1 MAYNFNTSPYYD
13 DFQADD
19 RFLKI
24 LFNPGRAVQAR
35 ELTQIQSILQH
46 QMSAA
51 ANHIWKNGA
60 PVAGGG
66 VSVAK
71 RDYMSLAA
79 ADSTWLNRIV
89 YGETSGAVA
98 VIEQLHDDETQPIYY
113 HRALSGE
120 FTQSENLFTYDTVC
134 DGGFDINGDCIDNS
148 WYDATLLYKAGVIVG
163 TGKALEAK
171 VQDGVY
177 WLDGFFTPVLAQ
189 TIFLDPLLPTPTCKV
204 GFDIEEVIVEST
216 TDPRLLDPASGFYNQ
231 NAPGGDRYQKT
242 LKLIKESD
250 SAESN
255 KFLWMMD
262 VFEGGVTTKFE
273 QTDYS
278 LLATEMAKRTYD
290 ESGNYTLN
298 PFPIEMKEGSD
309 AEHFGIKVEPSKA
322 YINGFEHELLTPIL
336 VEAERARTTRHVPND
351 HIVPEFG
358 PYFEV
363 ESVDDI
369 HGVFDILSKEYVI
382 FVTDANYTVGGW
394 GSHTTVG
401 EHKRI
406 THVTQAVLANSATMG
421 YRIYLENNEGLDAV
435 APARYIVNESDGTTY
450 AKLYRPTGAAVSMGV
465 HYPWIYKVS
474 DIVAS
479 LTLGQ
484 VTYSTQKNV
493 TATVSGSS
501 ASVPAT
507 FVDMHWEKVLYIWND
522 TTGALVPQFG
532 VGYSTDPLAYNY
544 YGGATWVDD
553 LQNTTANISFVDAA
567 SNTTP
572 NTSIS
577 GDSILIMA
585 NMYMSNAAWR
595 NITHME
601 SATDDVTLVGA
612 ALGATLAL
620 PHATR
625 FVTSIIA
632 PDASDVTADFLFVT
646 GDSDTTLNAAS
657 LEYTNAAIDPP
668 QPGVYTITYDH
679 YAHGNITTA
688 TYFAVNS
695 YTDTGIIYD
704 DVPGYQDSLAV
715 PHPLT
720 DEIDFRASVADY
732 GVGSY
737 LPLPGSNISVSFD
750 YYLGRRDRL
759 TINDDGKIQVKQG
772 FPSDEPMLPTEELN
786 EMTLYN
792 LFIPPYTYFHKNINV
807 SHVEQKRYTMQ
818 DIRGMEGRLENL
830 EYYTSL
836 NLLEKSTA
844 DMQVLDENGMMRYK
858 NGILVDP
865 FADHGIGDVSN
876 SQYYCTIYPEA
887 RICTVPY
894 KSYGLDC
901 EPGQVAGVS
910 ANNLT
915 YTLEYILEEAWIKQ
929 DHGTQVLN
937 LNPFARKSWVG
948 FATLTPSS
956 DTWFEE
962 TYAPDVIIQNKN
974 NNAVLEQVET
984 YGTQTRWNAWETTWS
999 GFKDKGGRD
1008 NVQTG
1013 REVTFT
1019 SNTTISNTNIA
1030 RAFET
1035 GRGGRISMGFRA
1047 RQRSVWR
1054 KIVHTETW
1062 DQEQQMTSNQVRSG
1076 ERSHMEINDIRTE
1089 VGDRSIDVS
1098 AIPWMRSVPV
1108 SIDVDKLRP
1117 NTVMH
1122 FQFDDTDVDAYI
1134 TPDGGVQGDPVTTD
1148 EKGKIRNAVFQI
1160 PSEGPAGIRFRT
1172 GMKVLAMKDDFVDF
1186 DAMTTQAL
1194 ATFTAKG
1201 TLDTRQKDIMSTFE
1215 SYRVNETLAED
1226 RTVLGETRTVSR
1238 SQETGRSLTRRTIT
1252 EWYDP
1257 VAESFLVSESDGGA
1271 FVDSID
1277 CYFYSKDDESTPV
1290 RLEIRPMVN
1299 GYPTS
1304 TPIPMA
1310 EVMLYPEDVSV
1321 STDGS
1326 VSTRFQFRDPIY
1338 LMDGTEYCFVIISDS
1353 LLYNLWISELGEID
1367 LLTGNYVSEQ
1377 PYLGSMFTSQN
1388 NTTWTPEQ
1396 LKDVKFRINRCQ
1408 FDFEGTVQINLEP
1421 FAGIKEAASFTPNF
1435 QPMIPSGTSMDM
1447 DVIMNGDT
1455 ANSVS
1460 GIQDNEEVV
1469 LEEVISL
1476 DGSQTI
1482 ASGYQYTPISY
1493 NLIMKT
1499 TNPNISPV
1507 INKERLSTIVIDNII
1522 WDTSPVEKNQMGVYL
1537 SKNVKLANPASDLQM
1552 FLSVQ
1557 ELNETYVKVYYDT
1570 GSVIPR
1576 TITVRANIY
1585 NPGASLVSHGD
1596 YNVNDYE
1603 EQYAYIYPGGAYGP
1617 EQHITNQGAGIGAW
1631 NGVIDAPG
1639 MGFTSQVSTAYID
1652 GDDDESNLWSMS
1664 LVDISD
1670 MNDIISGCWISK
1682 EDLQGVTA
1690 DTSTAPGS
1698 IDGWWPAGTG
1708 TDLDEY
1714 DVGDV
1719 WFGNFDD
1726 SFDRKFY
1733 KKILGPDGIASKE
1746 LVPVLEVI
1754 SSVVESDTVMWREMK
1769 DGGLDIA
1776 NTSIET
1782 TLEFIEHTFT
1792 PLKKIVKEF
1801 DHFRVKIEL
1810 HTTHRCSLPA
1820 IREMRVL
1827 AVT

>member
-13 DFQADD
+13 DFHADN

-89 YGETSGAVA
+89 YGETSNAVA
-98 VIEQLHDDETQPIYY
+98 VIEQLHDDETQPVYY
-113 HRALSGE
+113 YRALSGQFNE
-120 FTQSENLFTYDTVC
+120 NENLFTYDTVC
-134 DGGFDINGDCIDNS
+134 DGGFDINGDCLDNS
-148 WYDATLLYKAGVIVG
+148 WYDPTLLYKSGVIVG
-163 TGKALEAK
+163 IGQALEAK
-171 VQDGVY
+171 VATGVY
-177 WLDGFFTPVLAQ
+177 WLDGYFTPILPQ

-242 LKLIKESD
+242 MLLVRESD
-250 SAESN
+250 SAEAN
-255 KFLWMMD
+255 KFMWIMD
-262 VFEGGVTTKFE
+262 VTEGSVTTKFE

-298 PFPIEMKEGSD
+298 PFPIEMKEGSTAD
-309 AEHFGIKVEPSKA
+309 HFGIKVEPSKA
-322 YINGFEHELLTPIL
+322 YINGFEHELLTPIM

-351 HIVPEFG
+351 HLVPDFG

-363 ESVDDI
+363 ETVDDI
-369 HGVFDILSKEYVI
+369 HGVFNILNKEYVI
-382 FVTDANYTVGGW
+382 FVTDVG
-394 GSHTTVG
+394 HTAGNTSPTTIGV
-401 EHKRI
+401 HKRI
-406 THVTQAVLANSATMG
+406 THVTQALLSGSPIMG
-421 YRIYLENNEGLDAV
+421 YRIYVENAIGLDAI
-435 APARYIVNESDGTTY
+435 APARYIVSEGDLGTY
-450 AKLYRPTGAAVSMGV
+450 AKIHRPTGEAVSMGV
-465 HYPWIYKVS
+465 NYPWLYKVS
-474 DIVAS
+474 DIVAG

-484 VTYSTQKNV
+484 VTYSTQKNF
-493 TATVSGSS
+493 TATVSSTS
-501 ASVPAT
+501 ASVPAV
-507 FVDMHWEKVLYIWND
+507 FVDMHWEKILYIWNA
-522 TTGALVPQFG
+522 TTGALIPQNG
-532 VGYSTDPLAYNY
+532 TVAAGD
-544 YGGATWVDD
+544 TWVAD
-553 LQNTTANISFVDAA
+553 LTGNTTAEISFVDEQSGGA
-567 SNTTP
+567 STAYT
-572 NTSIS
+572 
-577 GDSILIMA
+577 GDTILIMA
-585 NMYMSNAAWR
+585 DMYMSNASWR
-595 NITHME
+595 NITYME
-601 SATDDVTLVGA
+601 AATDDITLSGIDV
-612 ALGATLAL
+612 GATLTL
-620 PHATR
+620 PHATA
-625 FVTSIIA
+625 VVSSIIDPTA
-632 PDASDVTADFLFVT
+632 ADVTADFTFT
-646 GDSDTTLNAAS
+646 SGDTDTTYGDAVLTSTVAPMGA
-657 LEYTNAAIDPP
+657 
-668 QPGVYTITYDH
+668 GVYTVTYDH
-679 YAHGNITTA
+679 FSHGNITTA
-688 TYFAVNS
+688 TYFATNS
-695 YTDTGIIYD
+695 YTDGGMSYD
-704 DVPGYQDSLAV
+704 LVPGYQDSIAV
-715 PHPLT
+715 NHPLT
-720 DEIDFRASVADY
+720 DEMDFRASTADY
-732 GVGSY
+732 AIGTY
-737 LPLPGSNISVSFD
+737 LPLPQSNISVSFD
-750 YYLGRRDRL
+750 YYLGRKDRL
-759 TINDDGKIQVKQG
+759 TINDNGKIQVKQG
-772 FPSDEPMLPTEELN
+772 FPSDQPMLPTEELN

-792 LFIPPYTYFHKNINV
+792 LFIPPYTYNHKNINV

-865 FADHGIGDVSN
+865 FADHGIGDVEN

-894 KSYGLDC
+894 RSYGLDC
-901 EPGQVAGVS
+901 EPGVTAGV
-910 ANNLT
+910 AAHNLT
-915 YTLEYILEEAWIKQ
+915 YTLDYTVQESWIKQ
-929 DHGTQVLN
+929 THASQVLN

-948 FATLTPSS
+948 FATLTPST

-974 NNAVLEQVET
+974 NNSVLEQVEN

-1008 NVQTG
+1008 NVAIG
-1013 REVTFT
+1013 REITFT

-1030 RAFET
+1030 RAFDT
-1035 GRGGRISMGFRA
+1035 GKGGKVNMGWRA

-1054 KIVHTETW
+1054 EIVTTETW
-1062 DQEQQMTSNQVRSG
+1062 DQQQQMTSNQVRSG
-1076 ERSHMEINDIRTE
+1076 ERSHMEINDIRTQ

-1122 FQFDDTDVDAYI
+1122 FQFDDVDVDAYI
-1134 TPDGGVQGDPVTTD
+1134 TPDGGVEGDPVETD
-1148 EKGKIRNAVFQI
+1148 EKGKLRNVMFRI
-1160 PSEGPAGIRFRT
+1160 PSEGAGGLRFRT
-1172 GMKVLAMKDDFVDF
+1172 GMKVLAMKDNFIDF
-1186 DAMTTQAL
+1186 DAMTTQAM

-1238 SQETGRSLTRRTIT
+1238 SQETGRSKTHRNIT

-1271 FVDSID
+1271 FIDSID

-1290 RLEIRPMVN
+1290 RLEIRSMVN
-1299 GYPTS
+1299 GYPTA
-1304 TPIPMA
+1304 TPLPTA
-1310 EVMLYPEDVSV
+1310 TVMLYPEDVSV
-1321 STDGS
+1321 STDGA
-1326 VSTRFQFRDPIY
+1326 VSTRFQFRDPVY
-1338 LMDGTEYCFVIISDS
+1338 LMDGVEYCFVIISDS
-1353 LLYNLWISELGEID
+1353 LLYNLWISELGEVD
-1367 LLTGNYVSEQ
+1367 LLTGNYISEQ

-1396 LKDVKFRINRCQ
+1396 LKDVKFQINRCQ
-1408 FDFEGTVQINLEP
+1408 FETEGTLQINLKE

-1455 ANSVS
+1455 ANAVS

-1469 LEEVISL
+1469 LEEVISV
-1476 DGSQTI
+1476 DGSHTI

-1493 NLIMKT
+1493 AVTMKSS
-1499 TNPNISPV
+1499 NPNISPV

-1522 WDTSPVEKNQMGVYL
+1522 WDTAPEEKNQMGVYL
-1537 SKNVKLANPASDLQM
+1537 SKDVKLANMASDLQM

-1576 TITVRANIY
+1576 TITVQANIY
-1585 NPGASLVSHGD
+1585 NSGASLVSHGD

-1603 EQYAYIYPGGAYGP
+1603 EQYAYIYPGGAYSP
-1617 EQHITNQGAGIGAW
+1617 EMHITNQGAGIGAW
-1631 NGVIDAPG
+1631 NGIIDEPG
-1639 MGFTSQVSTAYID
+1639 MGFTAQVSTAYID
-1652 GDDDESNLWSMS
+1652 GDDDESNLWNMS

-1670 MNDIISGCWISK
+1670 MNDIVSNCWICT
-1682 EDLQGVTA
+1682 EDLAGVGA
-1690 DTSTAPGS
+1690 DISTAPGNTEP
-1698 IDGWWPAGTG
+1698 GGGG
-1708 TDLDEY
+1708 TDLTEY
-1714 DVGDV
+1714 EVGDV
-1719 WFGNFDD
+1719 WFGNWDN

-1733 KKILGPDGIASKE
+1733 KKIILPDGTYGKE
-1746 LVPVLEVI
+1746 EVPVLEVMTPVI
-1754 SSVVESDTVMWREMK
+1754 EQDSIMWREMK
-1769 DGGLDIA
+1769 DGGVQIDNSA
-1776 NTSIET
+1776 FETS
-1782 TLEFIEHTFT
+1782 LEFIEHTFT

>member
-13 DFQADD
+13 DFNADD

-60 PVAGGG
+60 PVVGGG

-71 RDYMSLAA
+71 RDWMGLAS

-89 YGETSGAVA
+89 YGETSLAVA
-98 VIEQLHDDETQPIYY
+98 VIEQLHDDETQPVYY
-113 HRALSGE
+113 YRALSGS
-120 FTQSENLFTYDTVC
+120 FSDNENLFTYDTVC

-148 WYDATLLYKAGVIVG
+148 WYDPAQLYKAGVIVG
-163 TGKALEAK
+163 IGKALEAK
-171 VQDGVY
+171 VADGVY

-189 TIFLDPLLPTPTCKV
+189 TIFLDDQSPTPTCKV
-204 GFDIEEVIVEST
+204 GFDIEEIIVEST

-242 LKLIKESD
+242 LTLLKDVD
-250 SAESN
+250 SGEQN
-255 KFLWMMD
+255 KWMWMMD
-262 VFEGGVTTKFE
+262 VLEGEVTTKFE

-298 PFPIEMKEGSD
+298 PFPIEMMEGSD
-309 AEHFGIKVEPSKA
+309 ADHFGIKVEPSKA
-322 YINGFEHELLTPIL
+322 YINGFEHELLTPI
-336 VEAERARTTRHVPND
+336 VIEAERARTTRHVAND
-351 HIVPEFG
+351 HLTPEFG

-363 ESVDDI
+363 QSVDDFF
-369 HGVFDILSKEYVI
+369 GVFNIVQKEYVI
-382 FVTDANYTVGGW
+382 FVTDENYTPAGFPTPNTIGV
-394 GSHTTVG
+394 
-401 EHKRI
+401 HKRV
-406 THVTQAVLANSATMG
+406 THVTQALLAGSNTMG
-421 YRIYLENNEGLDAV
+421 YRIYLENDVGNDAL
-435 APARYIVNESDGTTY
+435 APARYIVNESDRQTY
-450 AKLYRPTGAAVSMGV
+450 AKIYRPTGEAVSMGV
-465 HYPWIYKVS
+465 NYPWLYEVS
-474 DIVAS
+474 DIVAG

-484 VTYSTQKNV
+484 VTFSTQKNF

-501 ASVPAT
+501 VMVPAV
-507 FVDMHWEKVLYIWND
+507 FVDMHWEKILYIWND
-522 TTGALVPQFG
+522 TAGVLIPQNG
-532 VGYSTDPLAYNY
+532 TVASGP
-544 YGGATWVDD
+544 TWVQD
-553 LQNTTANISFVDAA
+553 LSGNTTAQITIVDQV
-567 SNTTP
+567 SNNSSTAYT
-572 NTSIS
+572 

-585 NMYMSNAAWR
+585 DMYMSNASWR
-595 NITHME
+595 NITFME
-601 SATDDVTLVGA
+601 DATSDITLSGVDI
-612 ALGATLAL
+612 GATLTL
-620 PHATR
+620 PHA
-625 FVTSIIA
+625 VTGVTTVIA
-632 PDASDVTADFLFVT
+632 PDTTDVTDSFTFTGGDTDTTFMSAMLTWSDV
-646 GDSDTTLNAAS
+646 GNSS
-657 LEYTNAAIDPP
+657 
-668 QPGVYTITYDH
+668 QPGVYTVTYNH
-679 YAHGNITTA
+679 YNHGNITTA

-695 YTDTGIIYD
+695 YTDAGILYD
-704 DVPGYQDSLAV
+704 NVPGYQDSIAQD
-715 PHPLT
+715 HSLT
-720 DEIDFRASVADY
+720 DEIDFRSSEADY
-732 GVGSY
+732 AIGTY
-737 LPLPGSNISVSFD
+737 LPIPESNISVSFD

-792 LFIPPYTYFHKNINV
+792 LMIPPYTYYHKNINV

-865 FADHGIGDVSN
+865 FVDHGIGDVSN
-876 SQYYCTIYPEA
+876 SSYYCTVYPEA

-894 KSYGLDC
+894 VVYGLDC
-901 EPGQVAGVS
+901 EPGVTTDVS
-910 ANNLT
+910 QNNLT
-915 YTLEYILEEAWIKQ
+915 YTLGYTVQEAWIKQ
-929 DHGTQVLN
+929 EHGSQVLN

-948 FATLTPSS
+948 FATLTPST
-956 DTWFEE
+956 DTWFME

-1008 NVQTG
+1008 NVQVG

-1019 SNTTISNTNIA
+1019 SSGNVSAAAAGTNIA
-1030 RAFET
+1030 RAFAT
-1035 GRGGRISMGFRA
+1035 GRGGRVNLGLRS
-1047 RQRSVWR
+1047 RQRSIWR
-1054 KIVHTETW
+1054 QIVTTETW
-1062 DQEQQMTSNQVRSG
+1062 DQQQQKTTNQVRSG

-1098 AIPWMRSVPV
+1098 AIPWMRSIPV

-1117 NTVMH
+1117 NTLIH
-1122 FQFDDTDVDAYI
+1122 FRFDDIDVDPYI
-1134 TPDGGVQGDPVTTD
+1134 TPEGGIMGDPVTTD
-1148 EKGKIRNAVFQI
+1148 SIGKIRNAILQI
-1160 PSEGPAGIRFRT
+1160 PSEGPGGVRIRT
-1172 GMKVLAMKDDFVDF
+1172 GMKILAMKDDFDDF
-1186 DAMTTQAL
+1186 DNMTTQAV

-1238 SQETGRSLTRRTIT
+1238 SQETGRSKTHRRVT

-1271 FVDSID
+1271 FIDSID

-1290 RLEIRPMVN
+1290 RLEIRPMQN
-1299 GYPTS
+1299 GYPTP
-1304 TPIPMA
+1304 TPIPTA
-1310 EVMLYPEDVSV
+1310 QVMLYPEDVSV
-1321 STDGS
+1321 STNGA
-1326 VSTRFQFRDPIY
+1326 VSTRFQFADPIY

-1353 LLYNLWISELGEID
+1353 LLYNLWISELGEVD
-1367 LLTGNYVSEQ
+1367 LLTGDYISEQ

-1396 LKDVKFRINRCQ
+1396 LMDVKFRINKCQ
-1408 FDFEGTVQINLEP
+1408 FVPEGNVQINLKEY
-1421 FAGIKEAASFTPNF
+1421 AGIKEVASFTPNF
-1435 QPMIPSGTSMDM
+1435 QPMVPSGTSMDM
-1447 DVIMNGDT
+1447 DVIINGDT
-1455 ANSVS
+1455 NNIRS

-1469 LEEVISL
+1469 LEEVESL

-1482 ASGYQYTPISY
+1482 LAGYQYTPISY
-1493 NLIMKT
+1493 DVTMKT
-1499 TNPNISPV
+1499 DNPNISPV
-1507 INKERLSTIVIDNII
+1507 LNRERLSTIAINNII
-1522 WDTSPVEKNQMGVYL
+1522 WDTAPDEKNQMGVYL
-1537 SKNVKLANPASDLQM
+1537 SKDVKLANFAGDLQM
-1552 FLSVQ
+1552 FLSIQ

-1570 GSVIPR
+1570 GTVTPR
-1576 TITVRANIY
+1576 TITVQAN
-1585 NPGASLVSHGD
+1585 ADLAAHGD
-1596 YNVNDYE
+1596 YNINDYE
-1603 EQYAYIYPGGAYGP
+1603 EQYAYIYPGGVNSP
-1617 EQHITNQGAGIGAW
+1617 EMHITNQQSGIGSW
-1631 NGVIDAPG
+1631 NGVIPAPG
-1639 MGFTSQVSTAYID
+1639 MGAQAQASTAFVD
-1652 GDDDESNLWSMS
+1652 GDDDEANLWEGS

-1670 MNDIISGCWISK
+1670 MKNIVTTTWICT
-1682 EDLQGVTA
+1682 EDLQGVAA
-1690 DTSTAPGS
+1690 DVSTAPG
-1698 IDGWWPAGTG
+1698 GTEPGGGG
-1708 TDLDEY
+1708 TDLTEY
-1714 DVGDV
+1714 EVGDI
-1719 WFGNFDD
+1719 WFGNWDD
-1726 SFDRKFY
+1726 HLNRTFY
-1733 KKILGPDGIASKE
+1733 KKVILPDGTYSKE
-1746 LVPVLEVI
+1746 KVPMLEIISEVDATHPDFPIGLAVI
-1754 SSVVESDTVMWREMK
+1754 EGETITWREMK
-1769 DGGLDIA
+1769 DGGVDIA
-1776 NTSIET
+1776 NASVLTS
-1782 TLEFIEHTFT
+1782 LEFIEHTFT
-1792 PLKKIVKEF
+1792 PLKKITKEF

-1810 HTTHRCSLPA
+1810 HTSHRCSLPA